1 MPMIAAFEEGA
12 VNGSPRK
19 FPEYSCSV
27 GERRSGAAEQGL
39 EAAHHLRSEIYAG
52 C

>member
-12 VNGSPRK
+12 VNGSPRTY
-19 FPEYSCSV
+19 PEYSCPV

-39 EAAHHLRSEIYAG
+39 EAAHRVRSEIYAG